1 MCNCI
6 VLIYNLMSIF
16 IIFLAFLKV
25 GIMDEESYKL
35 PQSIQFQ
42 RAARTDKGVSAMRQ
56 IISLKMGEQINF
68 SCNIL

>member
-1 MCNCI
+1 
-6 VLIYNLMSIF
+6 MSIF